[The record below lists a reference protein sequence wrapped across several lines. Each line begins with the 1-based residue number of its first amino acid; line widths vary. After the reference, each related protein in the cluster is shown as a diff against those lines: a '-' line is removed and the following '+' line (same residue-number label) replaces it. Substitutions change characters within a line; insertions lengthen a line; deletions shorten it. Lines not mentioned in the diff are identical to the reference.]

1 MNAAATPCS
10 PYTVAAR
17 TVVST
22 VSMPTFVS
30 IRSRW
35 EI

>member
-1 MNAAATPCS
+1 MTEA
-10 PYTVAAR
+10 VIQKVR